1 MKTIVC
7 FGDSNTWGSNPTT
20 RDRYPFEQRWTGILQ
35 RELGDGYR
43 VVEEG
48 LNGRTTNLDDTIE
61 PGRNGLTYLL
71 PCLETHRPIDL
82 ITVMLGTNDLKERF
96 GRNASDIA
104 QAAALV
110 ARTAATAAVG
120 PSRTTPKVLFM
131 APPPATTLTG
141 FDLTFRGAEE
151 KSRLFARYYE
161 LQAGYNALP
170 FLDTGAVIRSSDA
183 DGIHFDPEE
192 LPKLAAAVL
201 AKIRE
206 LLPE

>member
-1 MKTIVC
+1 M
-7 FGDSNTWGSNPTT
+7 
-20 RDRYPFEQRWTGILQ
+20 
-35 RELGDGYR
+35 
-43 VVEEG
+43 
-48 LNGRTTNLDDTIE
+48 
-61 PGRNGLTYLL
+61 TYLL

-96 GRNASDIA
+96 GRNAADIA

-110 ARTAATAAVG
+110 ARTAAVALVG
-120 PSRTTPKVLFM
+120 PNRTTPKVLFM
-131 APPPATTLTG
+131 APPPVATLTG

-170 FLDTGAVIRSSDA
+170 FLDTGTVIRSSDA

-192 LPKLAAAVL
+192 LPKLAQAVL
-201 AKIRE
+201 TKIRE
-206 LLPE
+206 LLG